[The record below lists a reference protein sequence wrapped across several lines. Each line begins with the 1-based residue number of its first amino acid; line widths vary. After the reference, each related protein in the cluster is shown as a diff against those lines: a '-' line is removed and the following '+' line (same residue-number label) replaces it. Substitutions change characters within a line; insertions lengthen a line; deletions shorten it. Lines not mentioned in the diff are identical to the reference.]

1 MNILFINS
9 IGTEKYGGG
18 EKWMIKAAQ
27 GLTERGH
34 KVILASRRKSEILRV
49 ARQHGVRTEEISIR
63 SDFSPLK
70 TWSIIKYLERE
81 HIDILICNLNKDV
94 RVAGLAARLKKNVL
108 VFARHGILL
117 CGKKLKHKITLT
129 KLTDGI
135 ITNTQSIKQAYLGY
149 GWFEENFITVIY
161 NGVEIKTNVQ
171 PYDFAKDYP
180 GKKVI
185 FSAGRL
191 SVQKGFIYLLQAA
204 ARVKEKRNDVV
215 FVIAGKGRL
224 EHDLKTEAERLDVE
238 DTVKFI
244 GFVDN
249 VDPFI
254 KASTVFLLPSVYE
267 GMPNAVMEAMALGKP
282 VIATDV
288 NGARE
293 LIVDGESGIIIPPKD
308 PDAIARI
315 LLALLNDKDRRQS
328 LGNAALERVRTHF
341 SVPAMIDALESFL
354 QAKLDESKNN

>member
-1 MNILFINS
+1 MKILILNS
-9 IGTEKYGGG
+9 IGKNKFGGG
-18 EKWMIKAAQ
+18 EKWCLTIAH
-27 GLTERGH
+27 GLRDRGH
-34 KVILASRRKSEILRV
+34 EIIVGGRSRS
-49 ARQHGVRTEEISIR
+49 Q
-63 SDFSPLK
+63 F
-70 TWSIIKYLERE
+70 LERAAE
-81 HIDILICNLNKDV
+81 SGHSIVAFTAYSDINIWHIYRIGKILVSRNIDAVICNLNRDTTQ
-94 RVAGLAARLKKNVL
+94 AGRASGIFHKSLI
-108 VFARHGILL
+108 FARHGVPLKN
-117 CGKKLKHKITLT
+117 KKRYAR
-129 KLTDGI
+129 KLRSNASAV
-135 ITNTQSIKQAYLGY
+135 ITNTNSIKELYSSY
-149 GWFEENFITVIY
+149 GWFNNEFVKVIY